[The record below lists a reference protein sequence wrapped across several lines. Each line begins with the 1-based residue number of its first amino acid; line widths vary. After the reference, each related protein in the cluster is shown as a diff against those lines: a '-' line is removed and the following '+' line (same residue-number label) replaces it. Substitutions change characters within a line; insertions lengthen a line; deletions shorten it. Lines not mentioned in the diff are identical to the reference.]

1 MGIKNFLND
10 LRGVAGDHPDSAPR
24 PAKDRPTRNRNDNI
38 AEQVTRELTDP
49 AAVKYDPDTAPRGIV
64 RKTYSVFYA
73 SKAPGMDRWYLNT
86 DEYLKALKKRY
97 AETGVNDLER
107 RVAQELRDGTL
118 YEVLC
123 RCDVHGDRLYPFA
136 DAISDMQEAFKK
148 DIAAQQAKIDEQKL
162 QDEAAQARE
171 NAQRLSADAPAILTL
186 WQNMSPEERM
196 NFIRSGRMDMAAA
209 GVLWSHMSTDEKN
222 AFMSPIA
229 PPADPVSAAVPE
241 APAPGP
247 EAPAPEAPATPA
259 APPAG
264 VPAAPAPTGAPG
276 APAGTPAPVA

>member
-10 LRGVAGDHPDSAPR
+10 LRGVAGDRPDTAPR
-24 PAKDRPTRNRNDNI
+24 PAKDHPTRNRNDNI
-38 AEQVTRELTDP
+38 AEQVARELADP

-73 SKAPGMDRWYLNT
+73 SKDPKMDRWYLNP
-86 DEYLKALKKRY
+86 DEYLMALKKKY
-97 AETGVNDLER
+97 PESSASDLDH
-107 RVAQELRDGTL
+107 RVAQELRDGDL
-118 YEVLC
+118 YAVLC
-123 RCDVHGDRLYPFA
+123 RCDIKDNRPCPFA
-136 DAISDMQEAFKK
+136 EASADMQEAFKK

-186 WQNMSPEERM
+186 WQNMSPEDRM

-209 GVLWSHMSTDEKN
+209 GVLWSHMNADEKN

-229 PPADPVSAAVPE
+229 PPAAPVSAAVPE
-241 APAPGP
+241 APAPAPAPVP
-247 EAPAPEAPATPA
+247 EAPAPATPA
-259 APPAG
+259 VPPAG

-276 APAGTPAPVA
+276 TTAPVA